1 MSPLTGR
8 GQHTHIPSVPNGA
21 PEMPRTFAQIE
32 AELEAMPVTSMKYR
46 LLQALYDGR
55 LTDGVRPDSPEKS
68 K

>member
-1 MSPLTGR
+1 M
-8 GQHTHIPSVPNGA
+8 A
-21 PEMPRTFAQIE
+21 RTFAQIE

-55 LTDGVRPDSPEKS
+55 LTDGVRPDSLEKS